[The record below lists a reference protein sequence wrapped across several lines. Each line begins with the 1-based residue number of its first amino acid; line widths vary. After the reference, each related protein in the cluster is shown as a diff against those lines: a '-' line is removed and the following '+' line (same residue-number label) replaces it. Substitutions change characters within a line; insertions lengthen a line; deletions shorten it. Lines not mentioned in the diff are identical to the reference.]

1 MGNAKLRGRI
11 LMENIKVTLCR
22 KCHYQFHKDFG
33 FRNNNEEQIMEY
45 LLENE
50 MLSCAE
56 EE

>member
-1 MGNAKLRGRI
+1 VGNAKLRGRI